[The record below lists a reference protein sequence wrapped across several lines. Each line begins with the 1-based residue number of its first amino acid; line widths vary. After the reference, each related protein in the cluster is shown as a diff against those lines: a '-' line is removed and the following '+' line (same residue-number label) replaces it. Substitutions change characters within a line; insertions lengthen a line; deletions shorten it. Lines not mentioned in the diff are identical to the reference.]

1 MTGLVIITGANGFIG
16 HVLAA
21 RWTRLGRPYRGLVR
35 VLDASLAPKPALV
48 AIGDLARASDGA
60 LADALAGASAVV
72 HLAGRAHVMNETVD
86 AQARFREA
94 NVVATERL
102 ARAAIRARIERFVL
116 ASTVK
121 VHGETSPPDRPL
133 RPDDP
138 LAPRGAYA
146 CSKRDAEHALFTLT
160 DGTSMT
166 PLALRLPLVYG
177 PGAKGNFATLLE
189 AVAHGRRLPLAA
201 ISARRSIAYVVNV
214 VAAIE
219 AALDAQPAPV
229 GAHFIADR
237 DSVTVGEL
245 ARAIGDALGKPAR
258 LYAVP
263 APLLRIAGVLTGRGE
278 AIARLTTPLEI
289 DTSSFAAATRFAA
302 PFTLTEGLAATA
314 AWWRARHAL

>member
-102 ARAAIRARIERFVL
+102 VR